1 MRKQW
6 TAALGILVLTLA
18 IGGWAE
24 AVPVNSCGAP
34 SPAGVHRVSLMGSAV
49 AIGTN
54 GYDNPNCH
62 LIIDVSIPVTVT
74 KLTIVASD
82 ITVDPSGGPTPGVVV
97 EIINNAAASETSLIA
112 EHTDIVFSEASIKA
126 HKKLVIQCK
135 GAAPLDPADCKI
147 TSDLSELIASLNFG
161 PPPTG
166 GSGDLHIRAVGN
178 VDIQTTSV
186 HGAGRLEITS
196 SNGSLTLLCQTG
208 EGGCKDPVKESNVSV
223 ELCGTCPPGDTCPP
237 DPRVPPAV
245 FPCTKTFPA
254 AADLQAVCIKT
265 PGVNCNGGSV
275 EKRFTAKGDINIT
288 GSEISAIEHMTF
300 DSKAG
305 RLRAHGAK
313 LTAESLVFQIKGD
326 GTSPSIDLSNATLNT
341 SAHTTITAFSTTGPN
356 TGCPPLGPPDGLIP
370 PGPGLAYPNNVCINA
385 NGLVMQAS
393 NIIMTA
399 SNNNGLIDLCGTAA
413 ADPTK
418 VPTVPPQ
425 AAGAT
430 LVNDVGA
437 DFSTINGD
445 STGGPAPAAYSRVV
459 GGVETILNG
468 TAECTAPA
476 VGKFG
481 AYIDCSGAGGSCP
494 PGLID

>member
-6 TAALGILVLTLA
+6 IAALGILVLALA

-24 AVPVNSCGAP
+24 AVPVSTCADA
-34 SPAGVHRVSLMGSAV
+34 AGTEHIVDTVPEAA

-54 GYDNPNCH
+54 GYDNNACH
-62 LIIDVSIPVTVT
+62 LKIQISIPVTVT
-74 KLTIVASD
+74 VLTMTASD
-82 ITVDPSGGPTPGVVV
+82 ISIVGPDPASLSGLV

-112 EHTDIVFSEASIKA
+112 EHTNIVISEASIKA
-126 HKKLVIQCK
+126 HKKLVLQCK
-135 GAAPLDPADCKI
+135 GAAPLEPTGDCNI

-161 PPPTG
+161 PPPSG
-166 GSGDLHIRAVGN
+166 GSGDLHIRAIGH

-196 SNGSLTLLCQTG
+196 SNGSLTLLCQAG
-208 EGGCKDPVKESNVSV
+208 EGGCKDPLVSSTSV

-245 FPCTKTFPA
+245 YPCTTTFPA
-254 AADLQAVCIKT
+254 AADLKAVCIKT
-265 PGVNCNGGSV
+265 PGVKCNGGSV

-305 RLRAHGAK
+305 RLLASGAK
-313 LTAESLVFQIKGD
+313 LTAESLVFQIRGN
-326 GTSPSIDLSNATLNT
+326 GTSPSIDLSNAMLNT
-341 SAHTTITAFSTTGPN
+341 SAHITITAYPAVGPN
-356 TGCPPLGPPDGLIP
+356 TGCPPAP
-370 PGPGLAYPNNVCINA
+370 AVCINT

-393 NIIMTA
+393 NVVMTA
-399 SNNNGLIDLCGTAA
+399 NNSNGVIDLCGTAA
-413 ADPTK
+413 AVSADP
-418 VPTVPPQ
+418 PTIPPQ

-430 LVNDVGA
+430 LINDLGT

-445 STGGPAPAAYSRVV
+445 STPPFSRIVA
-459 GGVETILNG
+459 GVETILNG
-468 TAECTAPA
+468 AAECTALA
-476 VGKFG
+476 KFG
-481 AYIDCSGAGGSCP
+481 AYIDCSGPGGSCP
-494 PGLID
+494 PGIIDP

>member
-1 MRKQW
+1 MTEKERAMRKRW

-24 AVPVNSCGAP
+24 AAPVNTCADNGGTKHIVDTPAEAADIGA
-34 SPAGVHRVSLMGSAV
+34 
-49 AIGTN
+49 N
-54 GYDNPNCH
+54 GYDNANCH
-62 LIIDVSIPVTVT
+62 LIIQISIPVTVT
-74 KLTIVASD
+74 PLTMTASD

-97 EIINNAAASETSLIA
+97 EIINNAPASETSLIA

-161 PPPTG
+161 PPPSG

-196 SNGSLTLLCQTG
+196 SKGSLTLLCQTG

-275 EKRFTAKGDINIT
+275 EKRFTAKGDINIE

-305 RLRAHGAK
+305 RLLASKAK
-313 LTAESLVFQIKGD
+313 LTAESVVIQVKGN
-326 GTSPSIDLSNATLNT
+326 GTSPSIDLEDATITT
-341 SAHTTITAFSTTGPN
+341 SAHTTITAFSSTGPN
-356 TGCPPLGPPDGLIP
+356 TGCIVPVVPLDPTDT
-370 PGPGLAYPNNVCINA
+370 CINLNSA
-385 NGLVMQAS
+385 TITAS
-393 NIIMTA
+393 NIIV
-399 SNNNGLIDLCGTAA
+399 TAA
-413 ADPTK
+413 SGNG
-418 VPTVPPQ
+418 VI
-425 AAGAT
+425 
-430 LVNDVGA
+430 DVCEANLDDLGA
-437 DFSTINGD
+437 DFPTLNGD
-445 STGGPAPAAYSRVV
+445 STPPYDANPNVVDTAAECDAFVAPDLDGVKGPAV
-459 GGVETILNG
+459 IN
-468 TAECTAPA
+468 
-476 VGKFG
+476 
-481 AYIDCSGAGGSCP
+481 
-494 PGLID
+494 